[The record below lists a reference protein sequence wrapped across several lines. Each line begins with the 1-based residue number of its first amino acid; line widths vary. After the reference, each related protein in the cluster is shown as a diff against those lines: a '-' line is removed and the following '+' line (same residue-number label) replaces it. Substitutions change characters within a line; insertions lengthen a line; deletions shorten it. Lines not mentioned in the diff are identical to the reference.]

1 MQVRKADVTFLAA
14 AGAPPLVQTLL
25 QSSGKPQG
33 GLLLIGPEGGMCE
46 FSPLNLFARSVI
58 EKSLEGGTVRVPTSY
73 NYVSLWK
80 CVPNV

>member
-46 FSPLNLFARSVI
+46 FSPLNLFSRSVI